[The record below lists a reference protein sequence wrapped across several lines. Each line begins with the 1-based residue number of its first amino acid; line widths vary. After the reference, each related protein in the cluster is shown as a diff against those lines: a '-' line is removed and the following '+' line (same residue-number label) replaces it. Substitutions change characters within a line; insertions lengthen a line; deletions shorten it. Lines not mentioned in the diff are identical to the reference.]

1 MPVTDAKRIQEP
13 ESKKSEAEFA
23 FVSFND
29 NRSPERSDIISLLA
43 SGFWLL
49 IPAPLHTQLLYH
61 I

>member
-43 SGFWLL
+43 SGF
-49 IPAPLHTQLLYH
+49 
-61 I
+61 